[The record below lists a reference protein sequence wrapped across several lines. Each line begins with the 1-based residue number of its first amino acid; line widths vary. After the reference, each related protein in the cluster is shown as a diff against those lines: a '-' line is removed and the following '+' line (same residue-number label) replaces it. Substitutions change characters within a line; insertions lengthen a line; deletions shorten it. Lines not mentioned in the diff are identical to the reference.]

1 MKICGNDDSCR
12 LVKALLLTSVGTV
25 SLAVCS
31 SGAPQKIGDE
41 YGGGIIAAIFN
52 PGDPGY
58 SDMAEQ
64 FMIASKTD
72 VSESE
77 ILSSN
82 LAASDKMEQY
92 GYYDRLLQS
101 EEVLR
106 HVAASGN

>member
-1 MKICGNDDSCR
+1 MVRYWNYDSGI
-12 LVKALLLTSVGTV
+12 LVKALLLASVGTV

-31 SGAPQKIGDE
+31 FGAPRKIGDT

-58 SDMAEQ
+58 SDIAEQ

-77 ILSSN
+77 NLSSN

-101 EEVLR
+101 RRVERPVT
-106 HVAASGN
+106 ASGD